1 MNSSFLKIF
10 KEYQE
15 LSVRYD
21 ERHQAIWYYFSPT
34 HRPCFSLT
42 MLQEI
47 RQLFQEVTDY
57 FSTLD
62 PDVEPAIRYLVLN
75 SQVPGVFNLGGD
87 LALFSKLIKEKNR
100 KHLFDYAKLC
110 VELCYLNAVNLHL
123 PITTMSL
130 VEGTALGGGFESAMA
145 SNVLIATEEA
155 EMGFP
160 EIRFNLF
167 PGMSAYSFLA
177 RTCGMLTAEKMI
189 VSGDTYKAKELHEM
203 GVVHVV
209 VDAENA
215 QEAVEKYIRQ
225 HRRSGNGRR
234 AIQMASQRY
243 HPIDHQ
249 ELIDITE
256 IWVDAALRLED
267 RDLRMM
273 DRLVK
278 AQFRKMSKES
288 GSSFLRTR
296 QDRRFYTENISFPF
310 LDWSGQTIMHDRRT
324 QIDRPAEMDR
334 RQELDRRHEKER
346 RQDAGR
352 LLNEDR
358 RQSNNRRQEIDR
370 RQDLDR
376 REESENEGC
385 ILNQA

>member
-1 MNSSFLKIF
+1 MNSSFVKIF

-15 LSVRYD
+15 ISVRYD

-34 HRPCFSLT
+34 HRPCFSLK
-42 MLQEI
+42 MLEEI
-47 RQLFQEVTDY
+47 RELFQSVTDY
-57 FSTLD
+57 FESRTED
-62 PDVEPAIRYLVLN
+62 SEPAIRYLVLV
-75 SQVPGVFNLGGD
+75 SQVPGIFNLGGD
-87 LALFSKLIKEKNR
+87 LALFGKLIKERNR
-100 KHLFDYAKLC
+100 KLLFDYAKLC

-123 PITTMSL
+123 PITTLSL

-145 SNVLIATEEA
+145 SNILIATEDA

-189 VSGDTYKAKELHEM
+189 ISGEIYSAKELHEM
-203 GVVHVV
+203 GIVHAIVKS
-209 VDAENA
+209 ENA
-215 QEAVEKYIRQ
+215 QESVEKYIRE
-225 HRRSGNGRR
+225 HRRVGNGRR

-256 IWVDAALRLED
+256 IWVDAALRLTD

-278 AQFRKMSKES
+278 AQFRKMSEQNR
-288 GSSFLRTR
+288 SSFLRTR
-296 QDRRFYTENISFPF
+296 QDRRFYTKNITFPF
-310 LDWSGQTIMHDRRT
+310 LDWSGETVLFDRRKDT
-324 QIDRPAEMDR
+324 DRRMDEDRRQEMDR
-334 RQELDRRHEKER
+334 RTDGER
-346 RQDAGR
+346 RLDLSR
-352 LLNEDR
+352 LEKKDR
-358 RQSNNRRQEIDR
+358 RQVSKRRGESDR
-370 RQDLDR
+370 RKDLDR
-376 REESENEGC
+376 RNEKGSRVA
-385 ILNQA
+385 NQA

>member
-10 KEYQE
+10 REYQE

-21 ERHQAIWYYFSPT
+21 EDHQAIWYYFSPT

-47 RQLFQEVTDY
+47 RQMFQDVSDY
-57 FSTLD
+57 FETVD
-62 PDVEPAIRYLVLN
+62 NNAEPAIRYLILV
-75 SQVPGVFNLGGD
+75 SQVPGIFNLGGD

-100 KHLFDYAKLC
+100 ELLFDYAKLC

-145 SNVLIATEEA
+145 SNILIATESA

-177 RTCGMLTAEKMI
+177 RSCGMLTAEKMI
-189 VSGDTYKAKELHEM
+189 VSGETYNAKELHEM
-203 GVVHVV
+203 GVVHVL
-209 VDAENA
+209 VDSENA
-215 QEAVEKYIRQ
+215 QESVEKYIRQ

-278 AQFRKMSKES
+278 AQYRKMSTEN
-288 GSSFLRTR
+288 GNSFLRTR
-296 QDRRFYTENISFPF
+296 QDRRFYTHNITFPF
-310 LDWSGQTIMHDRRT
+310 LDWSGQTIMYDRRK
-324 QIDRPAEMDR
+324 QADRRAEIDRR
-334 RQELDRRHEKER
+334 KKTDRRHEQER
-346 RQDAGR
+346 RHDMTR
-352 LLNEDR
+352 LQNEDR
-358 RQSNNRRQEIDR
+358 RKESNRRKDNDR
-370 RQDLDR
+370 RKECDR
-376 REESENEGC
+376 REGQDSNL
-385 ILNQA
+385 LNQA

>member
-10 KEYQE
+10 RDYTE

-21 ERHQAIWYYFSPT
+21 EKHQAIWYYFSPT

-47 RQLFQEVTDY
+47 RSLFQDVSDY
-57 FSTLD
+57 FETVD
-62 PDVEPAIRYLVLN
+62 RDAEPDIRYLILV
-75 SQVPGVFNLGGD
+75 SQVPGIFNLGGD
-87 LALFSKLIKEKNR
+87 LALFSKLIKEKKR
-100 KHLFDYAKLC
+100 ELLFDYAKLC

-145 SNVLIATEEA
+145 SNILIATENA

-177 RTCGMLTAEKMI
+177 RSCGMLTAEKMI
-189 VSGDTYKAKELHEM
+189 VSGETYNAQELHEM
-203 GVVHVV
+203 GVVDVL
-209 VDAENA
+209 VDPENA
-215 QEAVEKYIRQ
+215 QESVEKYIRQ

-278 AQFRKMSKES
+278 AQYRKMSKEN
-288 GSSFLRTR
+288 GFSFLRTR
-296 QDRRFYTENISFPF
+296 QDRRFYTHGITFPF
-310 LDWSGQTIMHDRRT
+310 LDWSGQTIMTDRRG
-324 QIDRPAEMDR
+324 QVDRRDESDRRQNMDR
-334 RQELDRRHEKER
+334 RYEEDRRH
-346 RQDAGR
+346 DASR
-352 LLNEDR
+352 LQNEDR
-358 RQSNNRRQEIDR
+358 RKDNNRRQESER
-370 RQDLDR
+370 RQENDR
-376 REESENEGC
+376 REDTKDNRL
-385 ILNQA
+385 LNQA